1 MEVGKTA
8 VGDRNVGSLQVD
20 MSVDLSS
27 LAGETGTSPRRDI
40 SAHVWP
46 TITGTQ
52 QPAGRTDSG
61 MIDSMKVS
69 KHLLSE
75 VGGNMRAEN
84 TGRNVP
90 K

>member
-8 VGDRNVGSLQVD
+8 VGDRDVGSLQAD
-20 MSVDLSS
+20 MAVDLSF
-27 LAGETGTSPRRDI
+27 LTGKTGTSPQSDI
-40 SAHVWP
+40 PAHVWP

-52 QPAGRTDSG
+52 QPAGRTDSR
-61 MIDSMKVS
+61 MIDSMKVA

-75 VGGNMRAEN
+75 GGGNEGAEN